1 MPPPGGKIS
10 NRLAPALIPSTCG
23 PVDLRTLRR
32 AGISVIEMLQE
43 TELLAGL
50 DRATLKSVARASSMV
65 GVTAGTDVIRQGEPG
80 DGLYLVLTGR
90 LRVFRT
96 GADGRE
102 ALLGELSAGEI
113 VGEGSLITDEPRYAS
128 VKASEDSLLIRLP
141 RPAFEDILARHPG
154 HGSSLRALIAR
165 RQEEEHRERYRPVS
179 SELVEFLRT
188 VPLFASMSAPQL
200 RDIEGHLRWLY
211 LPGGRQLMKQGDQP
225 DGLYVVVG
233 GRLRYEVSDE
243 AGRVTRRGDFGRGD
257 IVGELALVTGEARSA
272 TVFAL
277 RDCELVKLT
286 ESAVNRMLRRSP
298 RVVLS
303 LTRTIADR
311 MSRPESERR
320 GKPFTSIALI
330 PITPSVSVRE
340 VVGNLEAV
348 LRKFGRVAR
357 IDAVEVDRSLGTG
370 SAVVEND
377 DPRSEGIVAFLS
389 AREEE
394 NDFLLLEG
402 SIDASSWNERCIRG
416 ADRVL
421 LLADAKDDPRLSPVE
436 VRYLGPK
443 SSLRTPTELVLVQP
457 PERQV
462 AEGTRRFLEPR
473 QLERHHHIRKDNR
486 ADMERLARHL
496 TGRSIGLVLG
506 GGGAR
511 GMAHIG
517 VAEAFLRRGLPVDM
531 ICGTSAGA
539 LIGGLFALH
548 GETQTIR
555 RLVKKH
561 LVESN
566 PLNDYTFPF
575 ISIVRGAK
583 YSRTLEE
590 VFQNA
595 LIEDLIVPYF
605 AMATNLTATEEAVFD
620 RGPLWKAVR
629 ASTSLPGIVPP
640 LYENGQLFVD
650 GGLLNNLPV
659 DALRARRAGRILAVD
674 VSGAKLNQDEQ
685 YGKLIGSD
693 TSVESPGFF
702 RSFANRMKGKTT
714 RLVVPT
720 LGSVLLRSTMVGSV
734 LKVKRAKVDAD
745 IYVRLPVE
753 KFGLLDWPSVE
764 SLIEIGFQYALE
776 NILAWEKKLL
786 PAENDPAVPP

>member
-1 MPPPGGKIS
+1 
-10 NRLAPALIPSTCG
+10 
-23 PVDLRTLRR
+23 
-32 AGISVIEMLQE
+32 MLEE
-43 TELLAGL
+43 TDLLAGL
-50 DRATLKSVARASSMV
+50 DRSTLKVVARASSMV
-65 GVTAGTDVIRQGEPG
+65 GVNAGTEIIRQGEPG

-90 LRVFRT
+90 LQVFRA

-102 ALLGELSAGEI
+102 ALLGELTAGEV
-113 VGEGSLITDEPRYAS
+113 VGEGSLITDEPRYAT
-128 VKASEDSLLIRLP
+128 VKTSEDSLLIRLP
-141 RPAFEDILARHPG
+141 RAAFEEILARRPG
-154 HGSSLRALIAR
+154 PGAALRALIAR

-179 SELVEFLRT
+179 SELVDFLRT

-200 RDIEGHLRWLY
+200 RDLEGHLQWLY
-211 LPGGRQLMKQGDQP
+211 LPGGRQLMKQGDEP

-233 GRLRYEVSDE
+233 GRLRYEVADE
-243 AGRVTRRGDFGRGD
+243 SGRITRRGDFGRGD

-272 TVFAL
+272 TVSAL

-286 ESAVNRMLRRSP
+286 QSAVNRMLRHSP

-311 MSRPESERR
+311 MNRPDAQLR
-320 GKPFTSIALI
+320 GRPFTSIAII
-330 PITPSVSVRE
+330 PITSSVSARDMAAS
-340 VVGNLEAV
+340 LEAA
-348 LRKFGRVAR
+348 LRAFGRVAR
-357 IDAVEVDRSLGTG
+357 IDAAEVDRTLGNG
-370 SAVVEND
+370 SAAVEND

-389 AREEE
+389 SREEE

-402 SIDASSWNERCIRG
+402 SIDASPWNERCIRG

-436 VRYLGPK
+436 VRYMGPA
-443 SSLRTPTELVLVQP
+443 SSLQTPKELVLIQP
-457 PERQV
+457 PDRQV

-473 QLERHHHIRKDNR
+473 RLERHHHLRRNSRPDI
-486 ADMERLARHL
+486 ERLARHL
-496 TGRSIGLVLG
+496 TGRSVGLVLG

-517 VAEAFLRRGLPVDM
+517 VVEAFLRRGLPIDM

-539 LIGGLFALH
+539 LIGGLYALH

-555 RLVKKH
+555 RLVRKH

-575 ISIVRGAK
+575 VSLVRGAK
-583 YSRTLEE
+583 YSRTLQE
-590 VFQNA
+590 VFGDT
-595 LIEDLIVPYF
+595 LIEDLMVPYC
-605 AMATNLTATEEAVFD
+605 AVATNLTISEEAPFD
-620 RGPLWKAVR
+620 NGPLWKAVR

-659 DALRARRAGRILAVD
+659 DVLRARRAGRILAVD

-685 YGKLIGSD
+685 YGRLLGGGSA
-693 TSVESPGFF
+693 VESPKFF
-702 RSFANRMKGKTT
+702 RSLLNRMKGRST

-720 LGSVLLRSTMVGSV
+720 LGSILLRSTMVGSV
-734 LKVKRAKVDAD
+734 LKVRKARSDAD
-745 IYVRLPVE
+745 IYARLPVE

-764 SLIEIGFQYALE
+764 ALIDLGFRYSLE
-776 NILAWEKKLL
+776 NILIWEKKLL
-786 PAENDPAVPP
+786 PDEKDQVPRA